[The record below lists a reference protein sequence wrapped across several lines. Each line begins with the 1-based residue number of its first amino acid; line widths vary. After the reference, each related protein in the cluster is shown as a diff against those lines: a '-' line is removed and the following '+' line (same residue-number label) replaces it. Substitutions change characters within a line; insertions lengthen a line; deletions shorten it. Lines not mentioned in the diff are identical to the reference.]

1 MFGAL
6 AIPEWIEPRSHSGF
20 LLDSSL
26 AEGRGSGSVKWIM
39 YLTAVKLVDSAQL
52 QLVNLEV
59 CRLNNQARQLS

>member
-1 MFGAL
+1 MHLYARIGAM
-6 AIPEWIEPRSHSGF
+6 AWASQCGQM
-20 LLDSSL
+20 LDSSL